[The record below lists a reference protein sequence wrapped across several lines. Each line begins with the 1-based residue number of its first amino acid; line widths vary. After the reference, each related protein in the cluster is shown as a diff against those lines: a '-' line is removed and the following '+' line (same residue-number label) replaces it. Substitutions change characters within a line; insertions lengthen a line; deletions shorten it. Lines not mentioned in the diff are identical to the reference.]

1 MNQNWDFWSE
11 NKPSGNPGYQ
21 AAVIKLQKPGKA
33 NSGQGRQWQPKSE
46 TKKHLFSRKRAR
58 QTLKI
63 KFQTRK
69 KTAKISTLLGL
80 FKTVHRFVRK
90 MAVGKFGKSCRP
102 VLRKQSWA
110 V

>member
-58 QTLKI
+58 QTLK
-63 KFQTRK
+63 KVSDEEKNGENLDAFRV
-69 KTAKISTLLGL
+69 
-80 FKTVHRFVRK
+80 F
-90 MAVGKFGKSCRP
+90 
-102 VLRKQSWA
+102 
-110 V
+110 